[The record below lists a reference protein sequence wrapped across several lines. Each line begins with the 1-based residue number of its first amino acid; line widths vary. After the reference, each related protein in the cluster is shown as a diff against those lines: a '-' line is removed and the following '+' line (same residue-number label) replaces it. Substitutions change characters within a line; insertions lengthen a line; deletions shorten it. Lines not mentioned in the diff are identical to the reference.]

1 MTTRRRTAAEGE
13 LSCGAAQQHRTSG
26 IERGTEGAR
35 LCAADAVAAAGRILI
50 TGVRTTPLFLTFKE
64 PYHWAGRV
72 DHGCAVVL
80 VEIETDAGITGIGE
94 STASLAAEGTVAAIQ
109 AAAPMVVGQPVH
121 DVARLV
127 HEARHLG
134 SFNHTPWHADFV
146 LAGVEMALWDAIGKA
161 AGQPVYR
168 LLGGAVRDEVDYFGF
183 VQGDTTDE
191 LVEDARELAAAGY
204 GVIYL
209 KVGRGDEADIRNTA
223 AVREAIGGRR
233 LRVDPNC
240 AWSVPD
246 AIRMIHKLEPYDID
260 WVEQPT
266 TLLSVSAMRQVRE
279 AVQVPI
285 AADQSVFTPADVY
298 DIVRQRAADAIVLS
312 PHEAGGMLA
321 FGKAAAIAEAAGVP
335 VCLHGQGVSGITDA
349 AQHHLGLCTQNLT
362 DGNQIMHQ
370 LLIEDLVSSP
380 DLMPRQG
387 KLGLFTGPG
396 LGVELDRD
404 AVARAAEGYRAVEG

>member
-1 MTTRRRTAAEGE
+1 MTGE
-13 LSCGAAQQHRTSG
+13 TTGAMT
-26 IERGTEGAR
+26 
-35 LCAADAVAAAGRILI
+35 AAAGDIRI
-50 TGVRTTPLFLTFKE
+50 TAVRTTPLFLTFKE

-72 DHGCAVVL
+72 DYGCAVVL

-94 STASLAAEGTVAAIQ
+94 STASLAAEGTVAALRAVEPLFI
-109 AAAPMVVGQPVH
+109 GQSVH
-121 DVARLV
+121 DVARLC

-183 VQGDTTDE
+183 VQGDTTEE
-191 LVEDARELAAAGY
+191 LVEDARDLAAAGY

-209 KVGRGDEADIRNTA
+209 KVGRGDAADLANTA

-233 LRVDPNC
+233 LRLDPNC
-240 AWSVPD
+240 AWSVPH
-246 AIRMIHKLEPYDID
+246 AIRMIHKLEPFDID

-266 TLLSVSAMRQVRE
+266 TLLSIAAMRQVRE
-279 AVQVPI
+279 AVSVPI
-285 AADQSVFTPADVY
+285 AADQAVFTPADVY
-298 DIVRQRAADAIVLS
+298 DFCRQRAADAIVLS
-312 PHEAGGMLA
+312 PHEAGGLLA

-335 VCLHGQGVSGITDA
+335 VCLHGQGVSGITDC
-349 AQHHLGLCTQNLT
+349 AQHHLGLSTPNLT

-370 LLIEDLVSSP
+370 LLVEDLVSSP
-380 DLMPRQG
+380 DLTPQQG
-387 KLGLFTGPG
+387 KLGLVDAPG
-396 LGVELDRD
+396 LGAELDSD
-404 AVARAAEGYRAVEG
+404 AVARAAERYERGAAS

>member
-1 MTTRRRTAAEGE
+1 M
-13 LSCGAAQQHRTSG
+13 GAD
-26 IERGTEGAR
+26 
-35 LCAADAVAAAGRILI
+35 LAAAGAVTGADVHPGRILI
-50 TGVRTTPLFLTFKE
+50 TGIRLTPLFLTFKE

-72 DHGCAVVL
+72 DHGSPVVL
-80 VEIETDAGITGIGE
+80 VEVETDAGITGIGE
-94 STASLAAEGTVAAIQ
+94 TVSSLAAEMSTAAFR
-109 AAAPMVVGQPVH
+109 AVEPLLLGQPVH

-134 SFNHTPWHADFV
+134 TFNHMPWFADFV
-146 LAGVEMALWDAIGKA
+146 LAGFEMALWDAIGKA

-168 LLGGAVRDEVDYFGF
+168 LLGGAVRDSVDYFGF

-209 KVGRGDEADIRNTA
+209 KVGRGDEADVRNTA

-246 AIRMIHKLEPYDID
+246 AIRMIHALEPYGID

-266 TLLSVSAMRQVRE
+266 TLLSVTAMRQVRE
-279 AVQVPI
+279 AVHVPV
-285 AADQSVFTPADVY
+285 AADQAVLTEYDVY
-298 DIVRQRAADAIVLS
+298 DFVRQRACDAICLS
-312 PHEAGGMLA
+312 THEAGGLLA
-321 FGKAAAIAEAAGVP
+321 FGRAAAIAGAAGVP
-335 VCLHGQGVSGITDA
+335 ICLHGQSVSGITDA
-349 AQHHLGLCTQNLT
+349 AQHHLGLSTPNLT

-370 LLIEDLVSSP
+370 LLVEDIVTAP
-380 DLMPRQG
+380 DLTPKDG
-387 KLGLFTGPG
+387 KIGLIDAPG

-404 AVARAAEGYRAVEG
+404 AVQRAAERYEQGGLA